1 MSGMVEKRGAATWLT
16 HAGLILGIAVICF
29 PIWIAFVASTV
40 TQDDLIRPPM
50 PLLPGPHFVDNYLEA
65 LLTGGVAPVWQMLLN
80 SLVMALG
87 IPAQAVIGG
96 VGIVSFGHVIHSS
109 SVPR

>member
-40 TQDDLIRPPM
+40 TQDDLVRPPM
-50 PLLPGPHFVDNYLEA
+50 PLLPGPPCSHR
-65 LLTGGVAPVWQMLLN
+65 
-80 SLVMALG
+80 
-87 IPAQAVIGG
+87 I
-96 VGIVSFGHVIHSS
+96 VGAS
-109 SVPR
+109 